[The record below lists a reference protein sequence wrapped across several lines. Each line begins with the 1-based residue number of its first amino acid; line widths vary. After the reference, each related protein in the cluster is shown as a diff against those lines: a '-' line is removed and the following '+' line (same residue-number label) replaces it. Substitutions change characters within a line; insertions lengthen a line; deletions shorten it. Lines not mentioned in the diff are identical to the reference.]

1 MSHGGPMKTLIDRL
15 LIPACA
21 AALMGGPALAQS
33 GEAPPPPQPRFGTQ
47 QYNMMEYSAV
57 NRPTALV
64 TPRQPGNP
72 MQVRSAAKLAAD
84 LHAPCDVIDAAPLS
98 SRPSSRPEYEIACKN
113 ALGWIINL
121 GADGKPQLN
130 DCLALD
136 AGALAAG
143 KAWPKGMVCALP
155 DNAAPVAGLKPI
167 AAKVA
172 PGCALSNGT
181 FLGGGGD
188 PPILRYE
195 IACKDGK
202 GYIVDNP
209 APGSTA
215 PLSSLTCDEAKAAGV
230 ACTLADKKRG

>member
-1 MSHGGPMKTLIDRL
+1 MKTVFRSLAVL
-15 LIPACA
+15 AFSVLAWAELGA
-21 AALMGGPALAQS
+21 AAHAQGLAL
-33 GEAPPPPQPRFGTQ
+33 PPPPPARSAME
-47 QYNMMEYSAV
+47 QYNQMEFHAV
-57 NRPTALV
+57 IRPNARLV
-64 TPRQPGNP
+64 PRVSGNP
-72 MQVRSAAKLAAD
+72 MQVKAAAKAAAD
-84 LHAPCDVIDAAPLS
+84 LQAPCDVIDAAPLS
-98 SRPSSRPEYEIACKN
+98 ARPSSKPEYEIACRN
-113 ALGWIINL
+113 ALGWIISVS
-121 GADGKPQLN
+121 ADGKPQLN
-130 DCLALD
+130 DCVALD

-143 KAWPKGMVCALP
+143 KAWPKGMICALP
-155 DNAAPVAGLKPI
+155 GNAAPVAGLKPI

-172 PGCALSNGT
+172 PGCTLSNGT

-230 ACTLADKKRG
+230 ACTLTDKKRG